1 MTVNEGAINRLFL
14 WTLAVMA
21 LMVIYAPPL
30 YLVAI
35 SFNAS
40 LQPGLP
46 GLSDLTLRWYAALPN
61 ETALMNALGQSLFIA
76 FCTAILSTF
85 LSLLAALAYF
95 EIKRARGLW
104 FLAMVLP
111 MFVPGVIE
119 GLAMSAI
126 FTHTGV
132 KSSAA
137 TVIAGHLL
145 WAMPFAF
152 IVILTSFSAV
162 KPSYL
167 MAADDLGA
175 SRWRQFRDIVL
186 PLIRPGLTSG
196 FIFAFLLSL
205 NEFTRAFYLSGRQNT
220 LPVVLFGKMNSGASP
235 VIYAIS
241 GAILILSIL
250 VVSGVMHLTGRTR
263 TSKDVPP
270 VQNPK

>member
-1 MTVNEGAINRLFL
+1 MTINEGTFNRILL
-14 WTLAVMA
+14 WTLAILGLA
-21 LMVIYAPPL
+21 VIYAPPL
-30 YLVAI
+30 YLVGI

-46 GLSDLTLRWYAALPN
+46 GLSDLTLRWYAALPK
-61 ETALMNALGQSLFIA
+61 ETALMNALWQSLFIA
-76 FCTAILSTF
+76 FFTAITATL

-95 EIKRARGLW
+95 ELKRARSLW

-119 GLAMSAI
+119 GLALSAI
-126 FTHTGV
+126 FTHSGV

-137 TVIAGHLL
+137 TVLAGHLL

-152 IVILTSFSAV
+152 IVILTSFAAV
-162 KPSYL
+162 KSSYL

-175 SRWRQFRDIVL
+175 SRWRQFRDITL
-186 PLIRPGLTSG
+186 PLIRPDLVSG

-241 GAILILSIL
+241 GAILLVSIL
-250 VVSGVMHLTGRTR
+250 IVAGTVQIAGRAR
-263 TSKDVPP
+263 A
-270 VQNPK
+270 Q

>member
-1 MTVNEGAINRLFL
+1 MTVNEGLFNRVFL
-14 WTLAVMA
+14 WTLSILA
-21 LMVIYAPPL
+21 LAVIYAPPI

-46 GLSDLTLRWYAALPN
+46 GLSDLSLRWYAALPK
-61 ETALMNALGQSLFIA
+61 ETALMSALWQSLLIA
-76 FCTAILSTF
+76 GVTATAATL
-85 LSLLAALAYF
+85 LSLLATLAYF
-95 EIKRARGLW
+95 ELKRARSLW

-111 MFVPGVIE
+111 MFVPGVIA
-119 GLAMSAI
+119 GLALSAI
-126 FTHTGV
+126 FTQSGI
-132 KSSAA
+132 KSSAI

-175 SRWRQFRDIVL
+175 SRWRQFRDITL
-186 PLIRPGLTSG
+186 PLIRPGLISG

-205 NEFTRAFYLSGRQNT
+205 NEFTRAFYLAGRQNT

-241 GAILILSIL
+241 GAILLLSIL
-250 VVSGVMHLTGRTR
+250 VVAGAMQMAGRAR
-263 TSKDVPP
+263 AR
-270 VQNPK
+270 

>member
-1 MTVNEGAINRLFL
+1 MMVHEGVFNRLL
-14 WTLAVMA
+14 IWTLAILA
-21 LMVIYAPPL
+21 LLVIYAPPL

-46 GLSDLTLRWYAALPN
+46 GLSDLTLRWYAALPK
-61 ETALMNALGQSLFIA
+61 ETALINALWQSLVIA
-76 FCTAILSTF
+76 FFTALFATV
-85 LSLLAALAYF
+85 LSLLAALSYF
-95 EIKRARGLW
+95 ELKMARSLW

-111 MFVPGVIE
+111 MFVPGVIQ
-119 GLAMSAI
+119 GLALSAI
-126 FTHTGV
+126 FTHSGI
-132 KSSAA
+132 KSSAM
-137 TVIAGHLL
+137 TVVAGHLL

-175 SRWRQFRDIVL
+175 SRWRQFRDITL
-186 PLIRPGLTSG
+186 PLIRPGLTSA

-220 LPVVLFGKMNSGASP
+220 LPVALFGKMNSGASP

-241 GAILILSIL
+241 GAIFLLSIL
-250 VVSGVMHLTGRTR
+250 IVVSVLQKAGRAR
-263 TSKDVPP
+263 AR
-270 VQNPK
+270 